1 MASRFLLSD
10 PTGELLTETSS
21 SNYKDEASAVKK
33 LRRGRLFRGWSYIS
47 GRFQFKENKYMA
59 NLVNNGVQVN
69 GSDSIQFG
77 MPGQVASNISMS
89 GIKGFLRHG

>member
-1 MASRFLLSD
+1 
-10 PTGELLTETSS
+10 
-21 SNYKDEASAVKK
+21 
-33 LRRGRLFRGWSYIS
+33 
-47 GRFQFKENKYMA
+47 MA

>member
-1 MASRFLLSD
+1 
-10 PTGELLTETSS
+10 
-21 SNYKDEASAVKK
+21 
-33 LRRGRLFRGWSYIS
+33 
-47 GRFQFKENKYMA
+47 MA

-89 GIKGFLRHG
+89 GIKGFYATAKLSTDNTTDLGGFKNLFAVSSNFVKS